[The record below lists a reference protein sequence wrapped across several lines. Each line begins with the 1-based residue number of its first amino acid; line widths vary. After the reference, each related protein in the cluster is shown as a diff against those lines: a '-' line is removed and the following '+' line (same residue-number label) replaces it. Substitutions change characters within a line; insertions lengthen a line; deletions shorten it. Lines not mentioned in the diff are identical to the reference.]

1 MGVST
6 AITGTTAP
14 LEGGAVEVEDATPH
28 SRDCNT
34 IEAVKAFSKT
44 HMKQH
49 DNGTMYN
56 KYLELKTCCIYIP
69 LQP

>member
-14 LEGGAVEVEDATPH
+14 LEGGEVEDEDATPH

-49 DNGTMYN
+49 DNGKN
-56 KYLELKTCCIYIP
+56 V
-69 LQP
+69 